1 MRLYAESSAVLAW
14 LLGEPSG
21 AQVRHALEGA
31 ELVLA
36 SDVTLVE
43 CDRVLIRASALGEL
57 SEAAAAARRS
67 ALNAAA
73 ARWHIAHLGREVVE
87 RARRAFPV
95 EPVRTLD
102 ALHLATA
109 LVMRAAIA
117 DLEMLSV
124 DARIRDVAKAV
135 GLAVHPRPNE

>member
-21 AQVRHALEGA
+21 ARVRQALEDA

-43 CDRVLIRASALGEL
+43 CDRVLIRASTLGEL
-57 SEAAAAARRS
+57 SEAAAATRRS
-67 ALNAAA
+67 ALNSAA
-73 ARWHIAHLGREVVE
+73 ARWHIAHLGRDVVE

-109 LVMRAAIA
+109 LVMRTAIA
-117 DLEMLSV
+117 DLEILSL
-124 DARIRDVAKAV
+124 DARIRDVAGAI
-135 GLAVHPRPNE
+135 GLAVQPR

>member
-1 MRLYAESSAVLAW
+1 MKLYAESSAVLAW
-14 LLGEPSG
+14 LLGEPNG
-21 AQVRHALEGA
+21 ARVRHALESA
-31 ELVLA
+31 ELILA

-43 CDRVLIRASALGEL
+43 CDRVLLRALALGDL
-57 SEAAAAARRS
+57 SEAAAASRRS

-87 RARRAFPV
+87 RARHAFPV
-95 EPVRTLD
+95 ELVRTLD

-117 DLEMLSV
+117 DLEMLSL
-124 DARIRDVAKAV
+124 DLRIRDVAGAV
-135 GLAVHPRPNE
+135 GLTVQPR